1 MLSVFITFHG
11 DSRSG
16 ESNSVE
22 IKKKHYG
29 GLLEHV
35 AVFQNSVQD
44 KIFDQP
50 NLRQL
55 NPP

>member
-22 IKKKHYG
+22 IKKKTLWWAAG
-29 GLLEHV
+29 TCSGVPELG
-35 AVFQNSVQD
+35 AGQN
-44 KIFDQP
+44 I
-50 NLRQL
+50 
-55 NPP
+55 